1 MLGTVSKIV
10 LYIMVS
16 VVYGIIYAILMRL
29 PKKLRAIIMT
39 IVLIITVIAV
49 GAYAYSQASPQEI
62 AQSKIFAAQQL
73 KHFKY
78 CDDYLQCLEK
88 GGFGKSEL
96 VYEIKNDDFDTAIF
110 LSEDGFTYRVDFEKK
125 EKDGLTQYR
134 ISDIDIDKEESR
146 HYSDYCKPINEDV
159 EYIWTSVNSYVAKFD
174 FEGYKPE
181 IININMTVAGLD
193 MIFHYYIIDK
203 SKEPVFNCNYA
214 PVYGLLNEA
223 EAAERAVEIC
233 DIIMNMDLDTD
244 VNTLADKI
252 GASDVKKLPASI
264 PDTYDYTL
272 DSDFTFRSH
281 GLPYESFVMSTKYG
295 SVTFNMSDK
304 TIKANY

>member
-1 MLGTVSKIV
+1 MLGTVPKIV

-96 VYEIKNDDFDTAIF
+96 VYEIKNDDF
-110 LSEDGFTYRVDFEKK
+110 LLHVVV
-125 EKDGLTQYR
+125 GLCWGR
-134 ISDIDIDKEESR
+134 SR
-146 HYSDYCKPINEDV
+146 MTPLFVSFCKV
-159 EYIWTSVNSYVAKFD
+159 
-174 FEGYKPE
+174 
-181 IININMTVAGLD
+181 
-193 MIFHYYIIDK
+193 
-203 SKEPVFNCNYA
+203 
-214 PVYGLLNEA
+214 
-223 EAAERAVEIC
+223 
-233 DIIMNMDLDTD
+233 
-244 VNTLADKI
+244 
-252 GASDVKKLPASI
+252 
-264 PDTYDYTL
+264 
-272 DSDFTFRSH
+272 SDFPLKSGAFDILILA
-281 GLPYESFVMSTKYG
+281 GWMC
-295 SVTFNMSDK
+295 
-304 TIKANY
+304 